1 METYPL
7 GGQIAQS
14 GQGSN
19 PLVRGVKDAEV
30 LKVVATV
37 TDEQF
42 AARALV
48 RDWAR
53 NATSGPGGTA
63 AIRDVEQGKT
73 DAWRPV
79 FSRLAELGIFGV
91 AIPEESGGAGG
102 SIEDLCAMVEEAA
115 KALVPGPVATTA
127 LATLVVSD
135 PDLLGALA
143 SGERFAGLAL
153 EGEIEFDGATSKA
166 SGTLPFA
173 LGVAE
178 GAVLLAPADGKW
190 LLIDTGG
197 AGVQIE
203 PLAASDFSR
212 PLARVVLNS
221 ATATV
226 VSDTRARVEELAA
239 TVLAAEAAGITR
251 WSLET
256 AVDYAKVREQFGKPI
271 GSFQAIKH
279 ICAEMLC
286 RAEQAE
292 VAAADAARAAAEGDE
307 SQFSIAAALA
317 ASTGI
322 AAVKANVKDC
332 IQVLGGIGCTW
343 EHDAHLYLRRAHAIG
358 RFLGGAETWLRRITA
373 LTQAGVRRRL
383 EIDLTEVED
392 RRAEIA
398 AAVAQIA
405 ELPEE
410 KRQAALAEAGLQA
423 PHWPAPYGRGAGPAE
438 QLLIDQELTAAGV
451 ARPDLVIGWWAAPTI
466 LEHGTPEQ
474 VERFVPGTT
483 RGEFLW
489 CQLFSEPG
497 AGSDLASLRT
507 KAVRTEGGW
516 NLTGQKVW
524 TSAAHK
530 AKWGVCLARTDP
542 DAPKH
547 KGITYFLVEMSSP
560 GIEIRPLREITGDSL
575 FNEVFL
581 DNVFVPDELVVGEV
595 NDGWRLARTTLAN
608 ERVAMA
614 NGTALGNPMEELLE
628 LLAELDLDAAQQDR
642 LGRLIVT
649 AQTGALLDQRIAQ
662 LAVGGQDPGAQSSV
676 RKLIGVRYRQAL
688 AEFTMDVSEGGG
700 LVDRRADGDRA
711 VFDFLNTRCLTI
723 AGGTEQILLT
733 VAAERLLGLPR

>member
-1 METYPL
+1 M
-7 GGQIAQS
+7 
-14 GQGSN
+14 
-19 PLVRGVKDAEV
+19 
-30 LKVVATV
+30 VATV

-53 NATSGPGGTA
+53 NATSGPGGTT
-63 AIRDVEQGKT
+63 AIRDVEQGKP

-91 AIPEESGGAGG
+91 AIPEETGGAGG

-115 KALVPGPVATTA
+115 KALIPGPVATTA
-127 LATLVVSD
+127 LATLVVTD
-135 PDLLGALA
+135 PELLEALA
-143 SGERFAGLAL
+143 AGERFAGLAL
-153 EGEIEFDGATSKA
+153 EGDVRFDAATSTA
-166 SGTLPFA
+166 SGTLSYS
-173 LGVAE
+173 LGVAD

-190 LLIDTGG
+190 LLIDAGG
-197 AGVQIE
+197 EGVLLE
-203 PLAASDFSR
+203 PLQAADFSR
-212 PLARVVLNS
+212 PLARVVLSS
-221 ATATV
+221 APATV
-226 VSDTRARVEELAA
+226 VSENGGRVEELAA
-239 TVLAAEAAGITR
+239 TVLSAEAAGITR
-251 WSLET
+251 WALET

-279 ICAEMLC
+279 LCAEMLC

-292 VAAADAARAAAEGDE
+292 VAASDAARAAADGDE

-317 ASTGI
+317 ASTCI
-322 AAVKANVKDC
+322 TAVKANVKDC

-358 RFLGGAETWLRRITA
+358 RFLGGPERWLRRITA
-373 LTQAGVRRRL
+373 LTQDGVRRRL
-383 EIDLTEVED
+383 SIDLTEVESS
-392 RRAEIA
+392 RAEIA
-398 AAVAQIA
+398 AAVAEIA
-405 ELPEE
+405 ELPAE
-410 KRQAALAEAGLQA
+410 KRQVGLAEAGLQA
-423 PHWPAPYGRGAGPAE
+423 PHWPKPYGRAASPAE
-438 QLLIDQELTAAGV
+438 QLLIDQELAAAGV
-451 ARPDLVIGWWAAPTI
+451 ERPDLVIGWWAAPTI

-474 VERFVPGTT
+474 IEQFVPGTL

-507 KAVRTEGGW
+507 KAVRGEGGW
-516 NLTGQKVW
+516 LLTGQKVW

-530 AKWGVCLARTDP
+530 ARWGVCLARTDP

-547 KGITYFLVEMSSP
+547 KGITYFLVDMKSP
-560 GIEIRPLREITGDSL
+560 GIDIRPLREITGDSL

-581 DNVFVPDELVVGEV
+581 DNVFVPDEMVVGEV

-614 NGTALGNPMEELLE
+614 NGTALGNPMEELLA
-628 LLAELDLDAAQQDR
+628 LLAARDLDVAEQDR
-642 LGRLIVT
+642 LARLIIL

-688 AEFTMDVSEGGG
+688 AEFTMDAAPGGG
-700 LVDRRADGDRA
+700 LVDRRTDDDRA

>member
-1 METYPL
+1 M
-7 GGQIAQS
+7 
-14 GQGSN
+14 
-19 PLVRGVKDAEV
+19 
-30 LKVVATV
+30 VATV

-63 AIRDVEQGKT
+63 AIREVEQGKP

-127 LATLVVSD
+127 LATLVVTD
-135 PDLLGALA
+135 PELLEALA
-143 SGERFAGLAL
+143 AGERFAGLAL
-153 EGEIEFDGATSKA
+153 EGDVRLDGATSTA
-166 SGTLPFA
+166 SGALPFA
-173 LGVAE
+173 LGASNTVRD
-178 GAVLLAPADGKW
+178 GVLLAPAGGKW
-190 LLIDTGG
+190 LLIDA
-197 AGVQIE
+197 AGEGVRVE
-203 PLAASDFSR
+203 PLQATDFSR
-212 PLARVVLNS
+212 PLARVVLSS
-221 ATATV
+221 APATV
-226 VSDTRARVEELAA
+226 LSETGTRVEELAA

-251 WSLET
+251 WALET

-279 ICAEMLC
+279 LCAEMLC

-292 VAAADAARAAAEGDE
+292 VAASDAARAAADGDA

-317 ASTGI
+317 ASTCI
-322 AAVKANVKDC
+322 ATVKANVKDC

-358 RFLGGAETWLRRITA
+358 RFLGGPERWQRRITA
-373 LTQAGVRRRL
+373 LTQDGVRRQL
-383 EIDLTEVED
+383 GLDLSDLDEVRG

-398 AAVAQIA
+398 AAVAEIA
-405 ELPEE
+405 ELPAE
-410 KRQAALAEAGLQA
+410 KRQVGLAEAGLQA
-423 PHWPAPYGRGAGPAE
+423 PHWPKPYGRAASPAE
-438 QLLIDQELTAAGV
+438 QLLIDQELAAAGV
-451 ARPDLVIGWWAAPTI
+451 ERPDLVIGWWAAPTI

-474 VERFVPGTT
+474 IEQFVPGTL

-507 KAVRTEGGW
+507 KAVRGDGGW
-516 NLTGQKVW
+516 LLTGQKVW

-530 AKWGVCLARTDP
+530 ARWGVCLARTDP

-547 KGITYFLVEMSSP
+547 KGITYFLVDMKSP
-560 GIEIRPLREITGDSL
+560 GIDIRPLREITGDSL

-581 DNVFVPDELVVGEV
+581 DNVFVPDEMVVGEV

-614 NGTALGNPMEELLE
+614 NGTALGNPMEELLT
-628 LLAELDLDAAQQDR
+628 LLAARELDVAEQDR
-642 LGRLIVT
+642 LARLIIL

-688 AEFTMDVSEGGG
+688 AEFTMDAAEGGG

>member
-1 METYPL
+1 M
-7 GGQIAQS
+7 
-14 GQGSN
+14 
-19 PLVRGVKDAEV
+19 
-30 LKVVATV
+30 VATV

-53 NATSGPGGTA
+53 NPTSGPGGTA
-63 AIRDVEQGKT
+63 AIREVEQGKA

-79 FSRLAELGIFGV
+79 FAGLADLGLFGV
-91 AIPEESGGAGG
+91 AIPEERGGAGG

-115 KALVPGPVATTA
+115 KALVAGPVATTA
-127 LATLVVSD
+127 LASVVLSEGGSS
-135 PDLLGALA
+135 PEVLAALA
-143 SGERFAGLAL
+143 SGERFAGVAL
-153 EGEIEFDGATSKA
+153 EDPEGSVRFDGETSRA
-166 SGTLPFA
+166 SGTLPWV
-173 LGVAE
+173 LGAAE
-178 GAVLLAPADGKW
+178 GGVLILPAGGKTLLVDADG
-190 LLIDTGG
+190 D
-197 AGVQIE
+197 GVRIE
-203 PLAASDFSR
+203 PLEATDFSR
-212 PLARVVLNS
+212 PLARIVLTS
-221 ATATV
+221 APATV
-226 VSDTRARVEELAA
+226 LAVPRQRVEELTA
-239 TVLAAEAAGITR
+239 TVLAAEAAGLAR
-251 WSLET
+251 WSLDT
-256 AVDYAKVREQFGKPI
+256 AVAYAKVREQFGKPI

-279 ICAEMLC
+279 LCAEMLC

-292 VAAADAARAAAEGDE
+292 VAAADAARAADCDPD
-307 SQFSIAAALA
+307 QFSIAAALA
-317 ASTGI
+317 ASVGI
-322 AAVKANVKDC
+322 AAAKANVRDC

-343 EHDAHLYLRRAHAIG
+343 EHDAHLYLRRAHGIG
-358 RFLGGAETWLRRITA
+358 RFLGGAERWLRRITA
-373 LTQAGVRRRL
+373 LTQDGVRRRL
-383 EIDLTEVED
+383 GIDLTEVEGL
-392 RRAEIA
+392 RPEIA
-398 AAVAQIA
+398 VAVAEVA
-405 ELPEE
+405 ALPKE
-410 KRQAALAEAGLQA
+410 KRQVALAEAGLLA
-423 PHWPAPYGRGAGPAE
+423 PHWPAPYGRAASPAE
-438 QLLIDQELTAAGV
+438 QLLIDQEMSAAGV
-451 ARPDLVIGWWAAPTI
+451 VRPDLVIGWWAAPTI

-474 VERFVPGTT
+474 VERFVPATL

-507 KAVRTEGGW
+507 KAVRGDGGW
-516 NLTGQKVW
+516 LLTGQKVW

-530 AKWGVCLARTDP
+530 ARWGVCLARTDP

-547 KGITYFLVEMSSP
+547 KGITYFLLDMQSP

-581 DNVFVPDELVVGEV
+581 DNVFVPDEMVVGTV

-614 NGTALGNPMEELLE
+614 TGTALGNPMEELLR
-628 LLAELDLDAAQQDR
+628 LLGEIDLDVAQQDR

-688 AEFTMDVSEGGG
+688 AEYMMDVSEGGG
-700 LVDRRADGDRA
+700 LVANHA